1 MDGKGRKVLFPDLA
15 TDLVCE
21 QDAPLQPPHRIT
33 SSSQHTALFMAG
45 LRFLLISRTQR
56 TLHFVSMLFP
66 NFIYLF
72 IYSHI
77 DYYFCYHRDFR
88 LPPAEGKDALRGC
101 PPSYTVYGQH
111 WKLLGQLIPA
121 LHHSTLI
128 QHQLVLVQHLQF
140 LWREAKILV
149 MFHFHFLQNS
159 WKMHF
164 VILHCKITQ
173 WV

>member
-1 MDGKGRKVLFPDLA
+1 MGKAEKFFS
-15 TDLVCE
+15 
-21 QDAPLQPPHRIT
+21 QILQQT
-33 SSSQHTALFMAG
+33 WCVNK
-45 LRFLLISRTQR
+45 
-56 TLHFVSMLFP
+56 TLHFSHRIASRPAPSTQPCSWLAWDSFLFP
-66 NFIYLF
+66 EHKGLYILFRCFFQTLFIYLF
-72 IYSHI
+72 SRI

-101 PPSYTVYGQH
+101 SPSYTVYGQH

-121 LHHSTLI
+121 LQHSTLI

-149 MFHFHFLQNS
+149 IFHFHFLQNS

-164 VILHCKITQ
+164 VILHCKITE

>member
-33 SSSQHTALFMAG
+33 SSSQHTALLMAG
-45 LRFLLISRTQR
+45 LRFLLFPEHKGLYI
-56 TLHFVSMLFP
+56 LFRCFFQAL
-66 NFIYLF
+66 FIYLF
-72 IYSHI
+72 SRI

-101 PPSYTVYGQH
+101 SPSYTVYGQH

-121 LHHSTLI
+121 LQHSTLI

-149 MFHFHFLQNS
+149 IFHFHFLQNS

-164 VILHCKITQ
+164 VILHCKITE